1 MNSLIATILIPTFAS
16 ASIIFILFGWGL
28 WVSRVLKI
36 STPGLYF
43 SSYVL
48 LGLVG
53 LSFLVELLHIF
64 YPINW
69 VISLL
74 AIAIGILSI
83 FLFSK
88 NIPAKLE
95 DLKLWAI
102 HRPFVAIT
110 SFLILIYWGLRV
122 TKLSTNFDT
131 AAYHLQIIRWA
142 NEYPSI
148 PGIANLWTHLAL
160 NQSYFE
166 FLALLRCFPFFNE
179 GYALG
184 ALIFFM
190 ITSLVLIERSH
201 HRYINFAWI
210 AFLFFLVTHS
220 PGSTMFSPTPDLAVG
235 FIEIIIFCLMLD
247 IFDKG
252 NKFFNKSEN
261 VALILLLSCY
271 LFTIKLTGLIFA
283 SIISLIIL
291 GRYLS
296 NNPYRLKDLNRSF
309 IFAIIFALLHMGNGY
324 LLSGYPLF
332 PSIFGGLESLPWF
345 VPQHVGQDM
354 VALIHNGT
362 IDRHGQL
369 DISEL
374 GHFSIWFPVWLKNL
388 NPDLIIYI
396 SLTIS
401 LLTLNTVTSFK
412 NSKKIP
418 TLFDCALL
426 CLPPAGALIFWFNSA
441 PEFRYAG
448 AGFEMLI
455 ASLFLIFLYTKN
467 KLDFVIKA
475 NGLKFSII
483 VILLCILPTLN
494 KHLFSGW
501 KLTPDVKLN
510 ESFSKSGVLIHIP
523 DHELCWDTKLPC
535 VYNFDS
541 ELYLLNPNHFESG
554 FSLKK

>member
-1 MNSLIATILIPTFAS
+1 LNSLIATILLPWLIS
-16 ASIIFILFGWGL
+16 AGIIFILFGWGL
-28 WVSRVLKI
+28 LVSRALKI
-36 STPGLYF
+36 STSELYF
-43 SSYVL
+43 SSYAL
-48 LGLVG
+48 FGLIG

-64 YPINW
+64 YPINY
-69 VISLL
+69 VSSF
-74 AIAIGILSI
+74 IAITVGFLGI
-83 FLFSK
+83 FLYPKITF
-88 NIPAKLE
+88 AKFK
-95 DLKLWAI
+95 DLKLWAV
-102 HRPFVAIT
+102 RKPFLTIG
-110 SFLILIYWGLRV
+110 SFLILIYWSLRV

-160 NQSYFE
+160 NQSYFD
-166 FLALLRCFPFFNE
+166 FLALLRYFPFFND
-179 GYALG
+179 GYVLG

-190 ITSLVLIERSH
+190 VTSLVLIERSH

-235 FIEIIIFCLMLD
+235 FIEIIIFCLILD
-247 IFDKG
+247 IFDKDF
-252 NKFFNKSEN
+252 KLFLKSES

-291 GRYLS
+291 GRYLL
-296 NNPYRLKDLNRSF
+296 NNPYRVKDLNRIM
-309 IFAIIFALLHMGNGY
+309 IFAIIFALSHIGNGY
-324 LLSGYPLF
+324 ILSGYPLF
-332 PSIFGGLESLPWF
+332 PSTFGGLESLPWF
-345 VPQHVGQDM
+345 VPQHIGQDL
-354 VALIHNGT
+354 VAFIHNGT

-374 GHFSIWFPVWLKNL
+374 DRFSKWFPVWLKNL
-388 NPDLIIYI
+388 NLDLIIYI
-396 SLTIS
+396 SLTLS
-401 LLTLNTVTSFK
+401 LLVLNIVTFFK
-412 NSKKIP
+412 SKKIP
-418 TLFDCALL
+418 ALFDCALL

-467 KLDFVIKA
+467 KLDIIIKA
-475 NGLKFSII
+475 NGLKFCVI
-483 VILLCILPTLN
+483 VILLLILPSLN
-494 KHLFSGW
+494 KQLFSGW
-501 KLTPDVKLN
+501 QHAPNVKLN

-523 DHELCWDTKLPC
+523 DHELCWDAKLPC
-535 VYNFDS
+535 VYNFNSD
-541 ELYLLNPNHFESG
+541 LYLLNPNHLESG

>member
-1 MNSLIATILIPTFAS
+1 MNSLIATILIPSFAS

-88 NIPAKLE
+88 NISAKLE

-102 HRPFVAIT
+102 HRPFVAIS

-166 FLALLRCFPFFNE
+166 FLALLRCFPFLNE

-235 FIEIIIFCLMLD
+235 FIEIIIFCLTLD

-252 NKFFNKSEN
+252 NKFFINSEN
-261 VALILLLSCY
+261 ITLILLLSCY

-291 GRYLS
+291 GRYLL
-296 NNPYRLKDLNRSF
+296 NNPYRLKDLNRIF
-309 IFAIIFALLHMGNGY
+309 IFSIIFALLHMGNGY

-354 VALIHNGT
+354 VAFIHNGT

-369 DISEL
+369 DINEL
-374 GHFSIWFPVWLKNL
+374 GHLSKWFPVWLKNL
-388 NPDLIIYI
+388 NPDLITYI
-396 SLTIS
+396 
-401 LLTLNTVTSFK
+401 LLMIFLLVLNAVTFFK

-418 TLFDCALL
+418 ALFDTVLL
-426 CLPPAGALIFWFNSA
+426 SLPPAGALIFWLNSA

-448 AGFEMLI
+448 ASFEMLI
-455 ASLFLIFLYTKN
+455 AGLFLIFLYTKN
-467 KLDFVIKA
+467 KLDIVIKA
-475 NGLKFSII
+475 NGLKFSIV
-483 VILLCILPTLN
+483 VILLCILPSLN

-501 KLTPDVKLN
+501 EHPPAVKLN
-510 ESFSKSGVLIHIP
+510 ESFSKSGVLIYIP
-523 DHELCWDTKLPC
+523 DHELCWDAQLPC
-535 VYNFDS
+535 VYNFNLD
-541 ELYLLNPNHFESG
+541 LYLFNPNHFESG
-554 FSLKK
+554 FFLKK